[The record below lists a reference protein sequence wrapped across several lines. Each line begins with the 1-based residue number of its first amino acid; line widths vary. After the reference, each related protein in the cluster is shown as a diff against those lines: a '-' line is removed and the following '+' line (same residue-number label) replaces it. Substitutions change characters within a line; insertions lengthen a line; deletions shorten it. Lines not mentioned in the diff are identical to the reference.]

1 MYAAGGSDIGLRK
14 DNEDCYEI
22 KTIAKADSTS
32 LYILVVADGMGGHE
46 HGQLASQV
54 AVAPF
59 LALDEQDIAE
69 EFTTEQ
75 MQSLFAQ
82 ANEAVFAQQEQLH
95 DGIMGTTLTAA
106 AVQDNQLLLGHVG
119 DSRCYLYREGVLQQL
134 SMDHTYYAELIRLGK
149 IETAQ
154 EEEQRNVLLRAIG
167 PEAAVEGQFLQLTL
181 NDNDILLLCTDGLY
195 NAVSEADLKD
205 ALDEVL
211 QRVLIGDGFLQQTVD
226 DLLAK
231 ALEQGARDNLT
242 LIVYLHGKIEI

>member
-22 KTIAKADSTS
+22 KTIAKADGTS
-32 LYILVVADGMGGHE
+32 VYILVVADGMGGHE

-54 AVAPF
+54 AAASF
-59 LALDEQDIAE
+59 LALNVQDIE
-69 EFTTEQ
+69 DGFSTEQ

-82 ANEAVFAQQEQLH
+82 ANEAVFARQEQLH

-149 IETAQ
+149 IEAAQ
-154 EEEQRNVLLRAIG
+154 DEKQRNVLMRAIG
-167 PEAAVEGQFLQLTL
+167 PEAQVEGQFLQQTL
-181 NDNDILLLCTDGLY
+181 KDNDILLLCTDGLY
-195 NAVSEADLKD
+195 NSVSEDDLKA
-205 ALDEVL
+205 ALDETL
-211 QRVLIGDGFLQQTVD
+211 QRVLTTDDSLQRTVD
-226 DLLAK
+226 HLLAK

-242 LIVYLHGKIEI
+242 LILYLHSKNEL